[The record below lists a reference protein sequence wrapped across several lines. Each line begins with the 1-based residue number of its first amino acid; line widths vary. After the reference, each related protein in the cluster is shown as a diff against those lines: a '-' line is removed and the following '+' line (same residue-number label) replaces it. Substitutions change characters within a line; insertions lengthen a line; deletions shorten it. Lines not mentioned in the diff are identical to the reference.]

1 MTDFYF
7 AYGSNLNPE
16 RMRARGLAFTRHEA
30 ARLPSYALCF
40 NKRAHNKTGIAYANI
55 TYAPESIV
63 EGVLYQLA
71 GDIEVMDP
79 FEGTPVRYS
88 RELFPVAAAESV
100 IWAWVYVANPAY
112 IASELHVEEN
122 YLNHLLSAGDLL
134 SAAYREHLA
143 GLAPVVA
150 SDAPADHNTGLRFNV

>member
-1 MTDFYF
+1 MTNFYF
-7 AYGSNLNPE
+7 AYGSNMNPE
-16 RMRARGLAFTRHEA
+16 RMRARGLAFTRHES
-30 ARLPSYALCF
+30 ARLPGYALCF

-55 TYAPESIV
+55 AFDPDSLI

-71 GDIEVMDP
+71 GDIEVMDT

-88 RELFPVAAAESV
+88 RELFPVAAAERV

-122 YLNHLLSAGDLL
+122 YLNHLLSAGNLL
-134 SAAYREHLA
+134 SEAYREYLA

-150 SDAPADHNTGLRFNV
+150 SETPADRETGLLFNV